1 MTCQPQIWSVSI
13 WKCWI
18 FLKAKILLIFPA
30 ILTSIYLFLF
40 CAACWSFKFYC
51 QLGIKGHSIGI
62 WQDGNSIFHQH
73 CGIFWSDQPSDR
85 SSDSIN
91 QNRLTELA
99 LISLRQCIVI
109 GIIMLLFQAVV
120 DLTDL
125 HNVKLE
131 LITSCNKNVGSK
143 Q

>member
-1 MTCQPQIWSVSI
+1 M
-13 WKCWI
+13 
-18 FLKAKILLIFPA
+18 LKFQILLPA
-30 ILTSIYLFLF
+30 
-40 CAACWSFKFYC
+40 WNK
-51 QLGIKGHSIGI
+51 KGHSIGI

-73 CGIFWSDQPSDR
+73 CGIFWSDQPSDK

-91 QNRLTELA
+91 QNRFTELT

-109 GIIMLLFQAVV
+109 GIIMLVFQAIV

-131 LITSCNKNVGSK
+131 LITSYNKNVGSK